1 MTIQEKYT
9 HKILIK
15 YSNLSITLKEAQD
28 AITQALKEQEEELVR
43 KCAEIAMSNKYDVD
57 DDAEVQSANRK
68 CEKIALQIESL
79 LGKE

>member
-15 YSNLSITLKEAQD
+15 YSKLNITLKEAQNML
-28 AITQALKEQEEELVR
+28 TQALKEQEEELVK
-43 KCAEIAMSNKYDVD
+43 KCVGIARVEKDNWATAS
-57 DDAEVQSANRK
+57 SAYEATEN
-68 CEKIALQIESL
+68 IALQIESL